1 MLNLKPNMISD
12 LKIYAL
18 NVFAL
23 ATSLTSLDV
32 AIKIS
37 TGTPINAKPMKKGKE
52 VKDEYHEFRIPSD
65 RLKCSPS

>member
-1 MLNLKPNMISD
+1 MLNLKPHMISD

-32 AIKIS
+32 AIKIIA
-37 TGTPINAKPMKKGKE
+37 TIIAIGYTLHKWYIMYEKNK
-52 VKDEYHEFRIPSD
+52 
-65 RLKCSPS
+65 